1 MDPSVRARSSL
12 TSSLKS
18 CLRRRAS
25 RVEQSSERG
34 SSTCEDR
41 DFYRVSLKWVVALA
55 KCIKRTKPFLLW
67 RHSVLF
73 CASVV
78 G

>member
-18 CLRRRAS
+18 CLRGRAS

-34 SSTCEDR
+34 SSTREDQ
-41 DFYRVSLKWVVALA
+41 DFYRVFLKWIVAWA
-55 KCIKRTKPFLLW
+55 KCIKRTKLFLLW

-73 CASVV
+73 CAAVI